1 MIFIEHHRVRRRRR
15 RKGRGTPAGARV
27 TARSRRG
34 GGRSWHDAF
43 GVSRLVDRHQRNVA
57 PLVQRRVQYFNH
69 EFGSSSTRDGQVKRN
84 AGGLR
89 SARRSAT
96 RRLAVGFSRG
106 RREVSRCAGARSGRV
121 DALRA
126 ASAGESMVYQSLVK
140 SLRSPSRRTRLVC
153 QRCDYVSR
161 HLDRD

>member
-1 MIFIEHHRVRRRRR
+1 MVITNNYRTSNVVGEKEEEEGLRRRRSRAGRAANKLPEPPVRILTRMSSSRVVRFDFQNNHRVRRRRR

-89 SARRSAT
+89 SA
-96 RRLAVGFSRG
+96 
-106 RREVSRCAGARSGRV
+106 
-121 DALRA
+121 
-126 ASAGESMVYQSLVK
+126 
-140 SLRSPSRRTRLVC
+140 
-153 QRCDYVSR
+153 
-161 HLDRD
+161 